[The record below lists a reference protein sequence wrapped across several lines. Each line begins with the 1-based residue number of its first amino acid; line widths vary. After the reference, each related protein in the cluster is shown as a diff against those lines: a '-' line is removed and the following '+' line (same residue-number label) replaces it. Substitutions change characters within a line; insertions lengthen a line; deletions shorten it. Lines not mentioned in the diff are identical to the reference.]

1 MKILLTL
8 VHVQNQVSAL
18 VGSISS
24 SSQQNRKRKSTAKK
38 PAAKRRKTSSK
49 SSSKKRKSTSKRKT
63 VKKKRSTRAPGQPRK
78 NLSSYFIWMQENRQ
92 RIKSRYPGLNLA
104 EFAKKAGEIWSN
116 IGDKSVSFFLPC
128 QKSLFSHSGIWCY
141 ENSFLILRFFV
152 FYTIFLIYLD
162 SLAT

>member
-1 MKILLTL
+1 MSQEGLTLKILLIL
-8 VHVQNQVSAL
+8 VHVRNQVSAL

-104 EFAKKAGEIWSN
+104 EFARKAGELWSN
-116 IGDKSVSFFLPC
+116 IEDKSVSFFVL
-128 QKSLFSHSGIWCY
+128 SEVTF
-141 ENSFLILRFFV
+141 
-152 FYTIFLIYLD
+152 
-162 SLAT
+162 